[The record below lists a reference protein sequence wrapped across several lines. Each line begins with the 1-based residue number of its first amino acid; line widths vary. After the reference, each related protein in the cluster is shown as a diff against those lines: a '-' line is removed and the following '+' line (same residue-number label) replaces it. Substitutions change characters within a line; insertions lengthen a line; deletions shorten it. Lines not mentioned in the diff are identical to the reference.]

1 MKKLLMINGS
11 PRKNGSDTVVCDAIS
26 EMAKRYDYESETVYV
41 NDLDIKGCQACM
53 ACKKTGK
60 CVQKDCMNDM
70 IDRLKGSDMVLFAMP
85 VYFGAESA
93 QMKTFIDR
101 LYPIFK
107 EMGTVPDMGKLKKA
121 SVVATC
127 GAPDGHMTYGSIIS
141 RYMHVLKSMGIVD
154 VSGAVLPGAEPENIL
169 EKEFVQDFLS
179 SVEFQLEM

>member
-1 MKKLLMINGS
+1 MKKILMINGS
-11 PRKNGSDTVVCDAIS
+11 PRKNGSDTVVCNAIAD
-26 EMAKRYDYESETVYV
+26 MAKNYDYESETVYV
-41 NDLDIKGCQACM
+41 NDLGIKGCQACM
-53 ACKKTGK
+53 ACKKTGR

-70 IDRLKGSDMVLFAMP
+70 IEKIKDSDMIVLAMP

-121 SVVATC
+121 SVLATC
-127 GAPDGHMTYGSIIS
+127 GAPDGNMTYGSIIS
-141 RYMHVLKSMGIVD
+141 RHMHVLKMMGIID
-154 VSGAVLPGAEPENIL
+154 VSGAVLPGAEPDTIL
-169 EKEFVQDFLS
+169 EKEFVKDFLG

>member
-1 MKKLLMINGS
+1 MKKLLMVNGS
-11 PRKNGSDTVVCDAIS
+11 PRKNGSDTVICNAIAD
-26 EMAKRYDYESETVYV
+26 MAKKYDYESETVYV
-41 NDLDIKGCQACM
+41 NDLDIRGCQACM
-53 ACKKTGK
+53 ACKSTGS
-60 CVQKDCMNDM
+60 CVQNDRMNEM
-70 IDRLKGSDMVLFAMP
+70 IDRIKDSDMVLFAMP

-127 GAPDGHMTYGSIIS
+127 GAPDGNMTYGSIIS

-154 VSGAVLPGAEPENIL
+154 VSGAVIPGADPETLL
-169 EKEFVQDFLS
+169 EKEFVKDFLD

>member
-11 PRKNGSDTVVCDAIS
+11 PRKKGSDTIVCDAIS
-26 EMAKRYDYESETVYV
+26 EMAKKYDYESETVFV
-41 NDLDIKGCQACM
+41 NDLDIKGCQACS
-53 ACKKTGK
+53 ACKKTGR

-70 IDRLKGSDMVLFAMP
+70 IDKLRDSDMVLFAMP

-93 QMKTFIDR
+93 QMKTFVDR

-107 EMGTVPDMGKLKKA
+107 EMGVTPDMGKLKKA
-121 SVVATC
+121 SIVATC

-141 RYMHVLKSMGIVD
+141 RYMHVLKTMGIVD
-154 VSGAVLPGAEPENIL
+154 VSGAVLPGADPENIL

>member
-1 MKKLLMINGS
+1 MKKLLMVNGS
-11 PRKNGSDTVVCDAIS
+11 PRKNGADTVVCEAIS

-53 ACKKTGK
+53 ACKKSGK

-70 IDRLKGSDMVLFAMP
+70 IDKLKESDMVLFAMP

-101 LYPIFK
+101 LYPVFK
-107 EMGTVPDMGKLKKA
+107 EMNTVPDMGRLKKA

-141 RYMHVLKSMGIVD
+141 RYMHVLKSMGIID
-154 VSGAVLPGAEPENIL
+154 VSGAILPGADPSTIL
-169 EKEFVQDFLS
+169 EKEYVQDFLS

>member
-1 MKKLLMINGS
+1 MIG
-11 PRKNGSDTVVCDAIS
+11 K
-26 EMAKRYDYESETVYV
+26 
-41 NDLDIKGCQACM
+41 IKD
-53 ACKKTGK
+53 
-60 CVQKDCMNDM
+60 V
-70 IDRLKGSDMVLFAMP
+70 DMVLFAMP

-93 QMKTFIDR
+93 QMKMFIDR

-107 EMGTVPDMGKLKKA
+107 EMGTVPDMGRLKKA

-154 VSGAVLPGAEPENIL
+154 VSGAVLPGAEPDTIL
-169 EKEFVQDFLS
+169 EKEFVKDFLS